1 MLMEIKITLNGKK
14 IVLTAEPLE
23 KFSEVLKRQGLLSI
37 RTNCDGQGY
46 CGACSIIVNGVKKN
60 SCQMVAGQI
69 EDGDEILTVEGLSKG
84 RELHPIQDAFLE
96 AGVVQCGYCTPGMM
110 LAVKELL
117 DHYPDPTIDE
127 MADFLSG
134 NICRCTGYKQ
144 YFDVLRILKNQKSQ
158 NSPEFRD
165 ELKIVGKPMQKI
177 DGPRLARAAK
187 SYVGDMV
194 TPDSLIIKVLKS
206 PHAHAKIKSIDTS
219 KAMALEGVHLITT
232 HEDAPKQPYNT
243 AGQGYPE
250 PSPYDFRLVDSVMR
264 YLGDRVAIIAA
275 ETKEIAEKA
284 MELIEVEYE
293 VLPAI
298 FSPFEAREGK
308 VLVQDR
314 DISVDPLHIGQD
326 PKTNRAAHNAGGIGD
341 MEKGFAEAD
350 VIVERDYGSSK
361 VQCTPMETHRC
372 FGYIENERLVLRA
385 STQVPWHLRR
395 IVAKLLSIKENQV
408 HVIKERVG
416 GGFGAKQDIV
426 MEDIVAWVTWQT
438 GLPSYYEMT
447 REEEFVNTRI
457 RHPMYFTVR
466 VGAKKD
472 GRLTAINI
480 DEVSDT
486 GPYGV
491 HCLTVPMNACSKSLP
506 LYKCENM
513 HYDVSTYYTNNVI
526 SGAYQGYGAPQGS
539 FALGMA
545 IAEMAEKLDIDLLD
559 FIRMNM
565 VEKGYMLEILKSLGE
580 GQEGIAQRISSC
592 GLKECLDR
600 GAELIGWDKPLEKPC
615 EKYIKKGRGVVIIQQ
630 GSGLPGIDSAN
641 AELKM
646 MGDGTFMILMGGT
659 DLGTGLDT
667 LAVKVCAEM
676 LCTDPGNFSLLAADT
691 DVTPF
696 DVGAYA
702 SSGTYFSGMAVYRAA
717 LDMKDRLL
725 TSAAELLKCD
735 KSILSLDFSSRIVGG
750 ERELT
755 FKDISAFTQSGS
767 GIGQIIS
774 KGNFTTEEAPIPY
787 GAHFAEV
794 SVDMRNGNII
804 IDKYYAVQ
812 ECGTPINPE
821 LAVGQVYGGVV
832 KSIGHTIFEEMKFDS
847 DGRCLN
853 PNFDDYKL
861 PMIRDLPKEF
871 RCELIQVDD
880 HLGPY
885 GAKSVSEIS
894 TNGASAAIGIAI
906 YKATGVWMTQ
916 WPFKPEDIYEAL
928 RRENKIL

>member
-1 MLMEIKITLNGKK
+1 MDMKITLNGRK
-14 IVLTAEPLE
+14 IVLTVDPLE

-46 CGACSIIVNGVKKN
+46 CGACSVIINGVKKN
-60 SCQMVAGQI
+60 SCQIVAGQV
-69 EDGDEILTVEGLSKG
+69 EDGAQVLTVEGLSKG
-84 RELHPIQDAFLE
+84 RELHPIQNAFLE
-96 AGVVQCGYCTPGMM
+96 AGVVQCGYCTPGMV

-117 DHYPDPTIDE
+117 DHHPDPTVDE

-134 NICRCTGYKQ
+134 NICRCTGYQQ
-144 YFDVLRILKNQKSQ
+144 YFDVLRILKKQRSQ
-158 NSPEFRD
+158 NSPEFRE

-194 TPDSLIIKVLKS
+194 TPDALIIKVLKS

-219 KAMALEGVHLITT
+219 KAMELDGVHLITT

-264 YLGDRVAIIAA
+264 YVGDRVAIIAA
-275 ETKEIAEKA
+275 DTKEIAEKA

-293 VLPAI
+293 VLPAV

-308 VLVQDR
+308 ILVQDR

-326 PKTNRAAHNAGGIGD
+326 PKTNRAAHNSGGIGD

-350 VIVERDYGSSK
+350 VIVQRDYGSSK

-395 IVAKLLSIKENQV
+395 IVAKLLGIRENQV

-416 GGFGAKQDIV
+416 GGYGAKQDIV

-457 RHPMYFTVR
+457 RHPMYFTIR
-466 VGAKKD
+466 VAAKND
-472 GRLTAINI
+472 GHLTALDIL
-480 DEVSDT
+480 EVSDT

-545 IAEMAEKLDIDLLD
+545 LAELAEKLGIDLLE

-565 VEKGYMLEILKSLGE
+565 VEKGFMLEILKSLGE

-600 GAELIGWDKPLEKPC
+600 GAELIGWDTPLESS
-615 EKYIKKGRGVVIIQQ
+615 EDYIKKGRGVIIIQQ

-641 AELKM
+641 AEIKM
-646 MGDGTFMILMGGT
+646 MGDGTFMVLMGGT

-676 LCTDPGNFSLLAADT
+676 LCTDPENFSLLAADT

-750 ERELT
+750 EREIT

-794 SVDMRNGNII
+794 SVDMRNGNLT

-832 KSIGHTIFEEMKFDS
+832 KSIGHTIFEEMRFDS
-847 DGRCLN
+847 KGNCLN
-853 PNFDDYKL
+853 PNFDEYKL

-916 WPFKPEDIYEAL
+916 WPFTPECIYEVL
-928 RRENKIL
+928 KKEGKLID